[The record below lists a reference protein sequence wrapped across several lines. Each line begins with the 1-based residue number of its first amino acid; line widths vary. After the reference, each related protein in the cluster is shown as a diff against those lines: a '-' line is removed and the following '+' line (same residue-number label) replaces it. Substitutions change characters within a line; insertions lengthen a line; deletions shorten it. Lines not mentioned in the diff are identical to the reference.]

1 MSMLFTVA
9 ESLLSWLR
17 FISVFRRIRKIS
29 ENDY

>member
-1 MSMLFTVA
+1 MSKLFSVA
-9 ESLLSWLR
+9 ESFLNRLR